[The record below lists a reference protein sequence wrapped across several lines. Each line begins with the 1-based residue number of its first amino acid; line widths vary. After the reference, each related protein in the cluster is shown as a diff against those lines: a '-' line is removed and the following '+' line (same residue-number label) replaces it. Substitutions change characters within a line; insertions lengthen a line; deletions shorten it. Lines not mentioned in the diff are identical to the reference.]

1 MEPAWPR
8 LGAGLPS
15 GRESWVPSR
24 SERHEGVPPPNHRGD
39 PRKLGRV
46 HALFVYGRDVSNDVA
61 DLTNAAEG
69 GAEFVLSNEPVVPP
83 ENRGSGTSALHDY
96 ENLGELPR
104 SYGGAFLFAIAR
116 DPHTLF
122 VYWDIDWATVF
133 GDAPP
138 ADRKVHLRVLWH
150 EGIEE
155 ATVAV
160 EPLAASHLLTV
171 MHARSSYRVEIGFYA
186 AEKVWNSVGIS
197 TAVITPP
204 DDVAQSGPVDVATIP
219 FHLSFQRIVDTF
231 RGSKYDGDALAEII
245 GQLQHHADNSDA
257 ALPESE
263 RELLRALESG
273 RSEEDA
279 SERARLRNAP
289 DVFASRER
297 VESILGFGA
306 TSPG

>member
-1 MEPAWPR
+1 
-8 LGAGLPS
+8 
-15 GRESWVPSR
+15 
-24 SERHEGVPPPNHRGD
+24 
-39 PRKLGRV
+39 
-46 HALFVYGRDVSNDVA
+46 VYRQTVANDVA

-69 GAEFVLSNEPVVPP
+69 GAEFVLSSEPVVRP
-83 ENRGSGTSALHDY
+83 EERGSEAAIVRDY

-122 VYWDIDWATVF
+122 VYWDIDWTAQF
-133 GDAPP
+133 GDTPP

-155 ATVAV
+155 STVAV
-160 EPLAASHLLTV
+160 EPLAASHLVTV
-171 MHARSSYRVEIGFYA
+171 MHARSSYRVEIGYYA
-186 AEKVWNSVGIS
+186 PENVWNSVAIS

-204 DDVAQSGPVDVATIP
+204 DEVAESNGPVDVATIP

-231 RGSKYDGDALAEII
+231 RGSKYDGDALAEIL
-245 GQLQHHADNSDA
+245 GRLQHHADSSDA
-257 ALPESE
+257 ALPEGE

-273 RSEEDA
+273 LGEKEA
-279 SERARLRNAP
+279 SQRARLRNAP
-289 DVFASRER
+289 DHFASRER

-306 TSPG
+306 TSPLGRQ

>member
-1 MEPAWPR
+1 MA
-8 LGAGLPS
+8 
-15 GRESWVPSR
+15 
-24 SERHEGVPPPNHRGD
+24 
-39 PRKLGRV
+39 
-46 HALFVYGRDVSNDVA
+46 NDVA
-61 DLTNAAEG
+61 DLTDEAEG
-69 GAEFVLSNEPVVPP
+69 GAEFVLSSQPLVPSD
-83 ENRGSGTSALHDY
+83 ERGAGALRDY

-155 ATVAV
+155 STAAV
-160 EPLAASHLLTV
+160 EPLAASHLVAVT
-171 MHARSSYRVEIGFYA
+171 HARSSYRIEIGYYA
-186 AEKVWNSVGIS
+186 PENVWNSVAMS
-197 TAVITPP
+197 AAVITPP
-204 DDVAQSGPVDVATIP
+204 DAVAENNPVDVATVP

-231 RGSKYDGDALAEII
+231 RGSKYDGDALAEIL
-245 GQLQHHADNSDA
+245 GQLQQHADNSEA

-263 RELLRALESG
+263 RELLRVLESG
-273 RSEEDA
+273 VPERNA
-279 SERARLRNAP
+279 AQRARLRSAP
-289 DVFASRER
+289 DVFATRER

-306 TSPG
+306 TSPM